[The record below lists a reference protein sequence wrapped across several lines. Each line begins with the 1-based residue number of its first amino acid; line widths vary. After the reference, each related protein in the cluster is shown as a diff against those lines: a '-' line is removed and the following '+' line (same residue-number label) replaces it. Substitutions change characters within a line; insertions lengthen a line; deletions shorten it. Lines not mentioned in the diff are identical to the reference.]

1 MDDWSTLQWFEFLSY
16 AATVVGIPMALWAF
30 LHEERKERLAEQ
42 EEIYDK
48 LMDHYDDI
56 LARLFEHPELDQHEK
71 PMEDPESR
79 RQQKILYEMLVTLF
93 ERAFILL
100 YGEKET
106 EYLRMWNSWED
117 YIKLWTNRPNFREAL
132 PELMLGEDI
141 DFVSYM
147 SRLSGLKLAATQIAP

>member
-1 MDDWSTLQWFEFLSY
+1 MFDWTLLQWFEFLSY
-16 AATVVGIPMALWAF
+16 IATVVGIPMALWAF

-56 LARLFEHPELDQHEK
+56 LARLFEHPDLDQHEK
-71 PMEDPESR
+71 PLGDAELR

-100 YGEKET
+100 YGEQDFV
-106 EYLRMWNSWED
+106 YRRMWNSWED
-117 YIKLWTNRPNFREAL
+117 YMRIWVTRFNFREAL
-132 PELMLGEDI
+132 PELIIGEDQE
-141 DFVSYM
+141 FVAYM
-147 SRLSGLKLAATQIAP
+147 ARLSGLELKP